1 MVNQQWSP
9 IWFRKTNGAA
19 PIVLICEHAAHVIP
33 EDFGDM
39 GLDDAARLSH
49 AAWDIGAE
57 PVAAEMSRIL
67 DAPLLSCGVSR
78 LLYDCNR
85 PPTAADCIPPRSE
98 VFDIP
103 GNRDLSETDVAGRCM
118 LIHDPFH
125 HAATQLIDLQM
136 QRVGG
141 PVSIVTIHSFTP
153 VYHGQP
159 RDTQL
164 GFLFRDRAALSQAAL
179 RVERAKGRFRA
190 ELNAPYSAKD
200 GVTYSIVRH
209 AEDRGL
215 PTTMSEIRNDLI
227 GSAADAGDMAAHL
240 ADTIL
245 QATRT
250 GGGT

>member
-57 PVAAEMSRIL
+57 TVAAEMSRIL

-141 PVSIVTIHSFTP
+141 PVSIVTIHSFTRSITVSRATP
-153 VYHGQP
+153 SLAFCFAIGP
-159 RDTQL
+159 RL
-164 GFLFRDRAALSQAAL
+164 ARPRCGSNGPRAVS
-179 RVERAKGRFRA
+179 G
-190 ELNAPYSAKD
+190 PS
-200 GVTYSIVRH
+200 
-209 AEDRGL
+209 
-215 PTTMSEIRNDLI
+215 
-227 GSAADAGDMAAHL
+227 
-240 ADTIL
+240 
-245 QATRT
+245 
-250 GGGT
+250 